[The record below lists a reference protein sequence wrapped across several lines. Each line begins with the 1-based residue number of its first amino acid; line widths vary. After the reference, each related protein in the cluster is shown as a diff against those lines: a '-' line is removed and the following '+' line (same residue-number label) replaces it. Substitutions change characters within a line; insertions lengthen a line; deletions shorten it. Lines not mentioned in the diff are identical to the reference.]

1 MTDASPPRSLPLVA
15 LALAAAVLVLQ
26 ARVVIGG
33 QTWDDVAYHTEV
45 APPRLAAAAQVH
57 AGQLPAWWDG
67 TGLGVPLAAEPSH
80 GAAYPPTWLAATP
93 RALDLAIVVHLLAL
107 ALGVALWA
115 RRRASDTG
123 ALIAGVFAATT
134 GIAASCA
141 LRGALPALAY
151 LPWIGW
157 AASGL
162 ADASDRRTRARWAAG
177 VGALVGA
184 IALAG
189 QLAMVVD
196 AIALA
201 AVVGA
206 RRDTWRWLAGGVAAG
221 LAIGAAL
228 WLPVFAVLGAGAGA
242 SARAIPI
249 VRVVELIVP
258 VCLGGDRAAHVP
270 ALADLGSAA
279 PTLYVG
285 VPVIALALVRGAG
298 RPVARLAAAL
308 GVVAVIAGR
317 GSWPAWLGAPEL
329 HVAALA
335 VIAAVHAAAGVDALL
350 AGERRARLAL
360 WYGAIALALALAALG
375 GLRSDDAT
383 LAPVLDGALL
393 AGGLGLACTVA
404 AVVLARPRDGRP
416 WRAPVVLALVVAPGV
431 LATPVVAPVV
441 ARAEVT
447 ERPAWV
453 AAAGALPVP
462 RRVFRQ
468 ARLGKGPDTLADALA
483 SFGGTSGARWGFSA
497 APGADPARPAVA
509 DATWLAASA
518 QGRELLDRFGI
529 ALAVLPA
536 GGRPPGTSLGTRGRS
551 ELVQLAGVTAPAAVY
566 ASWEWVADDAAAIAR
581 LFPEGGG
588 ARGGHDRVVLA
599 GKGIDNEEGVGV
611 PAACEIARWIDG
623 AIDLDCTA
631 PAAAYAVVSSS
642 AGAGWSATVDGRE
655 VPWVRAD
662 MLRRA
667 VVLPAGRHR
676 VAWRYRMPGLP
687 AGGALAVL
695 GLLGL
700 AALVALGRR
709 TRR

>member
-1 MTDASPPRSLPLVA
+1 MTVTSPRSLPLVA

-45 APPRLAAAAQVH
+45 APPRLAAAAAVQ
-57 AGQLPAWWDG
+57 AGRLPAWWDG

-80 GAAYPPTWLAATP
+80 GAAYPLTWLAATP
-93 RALDLAIVVHLLAL
+93 RALDLALVVHLLGL

-123 ALIAGVFAATT
+123 ALVAGLLAATT

-162 ADASDRRTRARWAAG
+162 AEAGERRGRARWAA
-177 VGALVGA
+177 ALAALLGA

-189 QLAMVVD
+189 QLGVLVD
-196 AIALA
+196 ALALA

-206 RRDTWRWLAGGVAAG
+206 RRASWRWLAAGAAAG
-221 LAIGAAL
+221 LALG
-228 WLPVFAVLGAGAGA
+228 AVLWIPAIAVIGAGAGA

-249 VRVVELIVP
+249 VRLVELIVP
-258 VCLGGDRAAHVP
+258 VCLGGDRAAHVS

-298 RPVARLAAAL
+298 RGVARLAAAL
-308 GVVAVIAGR
+308 GVLAVIAGR
-317 GSWPAWLGAPEL
+317 GSWPGWLGAPEL

-335 VIAAVHAAAGVDALL
+335 VIAAVHAGSGVDALL
-350 AGERRARLAL
+350 AGDRRARLLL

-393 AGGLGLACTVA
+393 AGGLGLVCTVG
-404 AVVLARPRDGRP
+404 AVVLARPREGRP

-431 LATPVVAPVV
+431 LATPVVAPVI
-441 ARAEVT
+441 ARADLAA
-447 ERPAWV
+447 RPAWV
-453 AAAGALPVP
+453 AAAEAVPPP

-468 ARLGKGPDTLADALA
+468 ARLGKGPDTLADAVA
-483 SFGGTSGARWGFSA
+483 TFGGTSGARWGFAA
-497 APGADPARPAVA
+497 APAADPARAPAT
-509 DATWLAASA
+509 DPTWLAASA
-518 QGRELLDRFGI
+518 QGKALLDRFGI
-529 ALAVLPA
+529 ELAVLPA
-536 GGRPPGTSLGTRGRS
+536 GGRPPGTSLGVRS
-551 ELVQLAGVTAPAAVY
+551 HGELVRLAGVTAPAAVY

-581 LFPEGGG
+581 LFPAGGG
-588 ARGGHDRVVLA
+588 ARGGRDRVVLA
-599 GKGIDNEEGVGV
+599 GTGTDNEEGVGA
-611 PAACEIARWIDG
+611 PAPCEIARWIAG

-631 PAAAYAVVSSS
+631 AAPAYAVVSSP
-642 AGAGWSATVDGRE
+642 AAAGWSVTVDGAAT
-655 VPWVRAD
+655 PWVRAD
-662 MLRRA
+662 VLRRA
-667 VVLPAGRHR
+667 VALPAGRHR
-676 VAWRYRMPGLP
+676 VAWRYRIPGLA
-687 AGGALAVL
+687 AGAALAGL

-709 TRR
+709 ARA